1 MNATNGDYL
10 HLYKRYVDVVTVIK
24 KNGQMLPLYLAWD
37 DENGRKLYRIDK
49 VHQIKKAVSEVGG
62 CGVRYDV
69 RIAGHERRL
78 FYEKDRWFI
87 ESHQP

>member
-37 DENGRKLYRIDK
+37 DENGRKLY
-49 VHQIKKAVSEVGG
+49 IK
-62 CGVRYDV
+62 
-69 RIAGHERRL
+69 
-78 FYEKDRWFI
+78 
-87 ESHQP
+87 

>member
-1 MNATNGDYL
+1 M
-10 HLYKRYVDVVTVIK
+10 
-24 KNGQMLPLYLAWD
+24 
-37 DENGRKLYRIDK
+37 
-49 VHQIKKAVSEVGG
+49 HQIKKAVSEVGG